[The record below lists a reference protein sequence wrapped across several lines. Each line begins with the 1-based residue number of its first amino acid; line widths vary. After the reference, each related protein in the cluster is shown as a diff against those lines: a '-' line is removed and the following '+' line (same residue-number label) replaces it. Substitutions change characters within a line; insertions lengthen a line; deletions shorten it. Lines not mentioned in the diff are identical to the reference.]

1 MLLVDVLIPRRTDLV
16 FITAHSVPT
25 LRNIRASFYSKSS
38 STLCSGHFPESS
50 FEAQF
55 LISNSLGISMKII
68 LLPDAFPTIFNADA
82 PEKKQKT
89 DDQRIRS
96 RPPKIPHHHP
106 RRRLQNGTKVFTEK
120 WMLQGLAQLVLVF
133 FT

>member
-1 MLLVDVLIPRRTDLV
+1 MVVLLVNVLIPRRTDLV
-16 FITAHSVPT
+16 FITAHSVLT

-50 FEAQF
+50 FEAQS

-68 LLPDAFPTIFNADA
+68 LLPDAVPTIFNADA

-120 WMLQGLAQLVLVF
+120 GTLQ
-133 FT
+133 